1 MAFEIVHDNL
11 LHMKVDA
18 IVNMANVEPTV
29 GKGFEFDVYQ
39 AAGYYELLNYR
50 SEFMGFV
57 EEGNVFIT
65 PGFALPVKFIIH
77 AVCPVYR
84 VGKIGAEAKLRSCY
98 RKSLRIAKFN
108 GVKSIAFPVL
118 ATGEYGYPESE
129 AKRIALEEINSFLK
143 DSDMDIYLSV
153 MNKPIFRQP
162 KATDIPALRTLIRDS
177 EAVWGFDEEFLQTF
191 DEIYNVTEEF
201 IKKHTSF
208 VMMDNDKL
216 VGFWGVY
223 IISQRERK
231 RGELEFF
238 YVDSKQIRK
247 GYGTQLWKHMIAWC
261 EQKGIKRI
269 DFVTSEPAVEFYKKC
284 GAVPD
289 GTMQSGIDGR
299 DIPMLHYDLK

>member
-1 MAFEIVHDNL
+1 MAFKIVYDNI
-11 LHMKVDA
+11 LHMKVEA
-18 IVNMANVEPTV
+18 IVNMANEEPTV
-29 GKGFEFDVYQ
+29 GKGFDCDVYQ
-39 AAGYYELLNYR
+39 AAGYFELLNYR
-50 SEFMGFV
+50 SEFIDFV

-84 VGKIGAEAKLRSCY
+84 AGKRGTETKLRSCY

-108 GVKSIAFPVL
+108 GIRSIAFPVL
-118 ATGEYGYPESE
+118 ATGEYGYPEDE
-129 AKRIALEEINSFLK
+129 ARRIALEEINSFLK
-143 DSDMDIYLSV
+143 DNDMDIYLSV
-153 MNKPIFRQP
+153 MKKPIFRQP
-162 KATDIPALRTLIRDS
+162 NAADIPALRTLIRDS
-177 EAVWGFDEEFLQTF
+177 EAVWGFNEEFLQTF

-216 VGFWGVY
+216 VGFWGMT
-223 IISQRERK
+223 IIGQREGK
-231 RGELEFF
+231 RAELEFF

-247 GYGTQLWKHMIAWC
+247 GYGKQLWKHMIDWC
-261 EQKGIKRI
+261 EPKDIKRI

-289 GTMQSGIDGR
+289 STN
-299 DIPMLHYDLK
+299 